1 MYAETNEALRFLGG
15 ELSELPLHQGDE
27 DALAIH
33 IPRVRDE
40 DRYPPKRKTPVL
52 H

>member
-1 MYAETNEALRFLGG
+1 MYAEPMEALRFLGG
-15 ELSELPLHQGDE
+15 ELAELPLHQGDE
-27 DALAIH
+27 DALSIH

-40 DRYPPKRKTPVL
+40 DRYPPKRKPVL